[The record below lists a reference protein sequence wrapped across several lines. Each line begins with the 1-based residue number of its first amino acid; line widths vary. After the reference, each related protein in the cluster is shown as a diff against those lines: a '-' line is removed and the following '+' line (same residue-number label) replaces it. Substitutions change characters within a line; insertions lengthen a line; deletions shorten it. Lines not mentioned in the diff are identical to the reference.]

1 MSVSSLHARSGKVAD
16 FSTRTCARDVRI
28 FPHAEQ
34 TAGAIPLLPDVMID
48 PMRGARK
55 MDSRCAATKDLSQR
69 NHGVI

>member
-1 MSVSSLHARSGKVAD
+1 MSVSSHHVQ
-16 FSTRTCARDVRI
+16 I

-34 TAGAIPLLPDVMID
+34 TAGAMPLLPDVMID